1 MKLEY
6 LRSLGKWLV
15 PCSTLESLTPTSM
28 IYLYRRQSIAA
39 ISRMKLPNPQFP
51 ALSESK
57 SVCGRRIIFDP
68 TTPFS
73 LAKRLE
79 PLATLSLFPYKM
91 F

>member
-51 ALSESK
+51 DL
-57 SVCGRRIIFDP
+57 
-68 TTPFS
+68 
-73 LAKRLE
+73 
-79 PLATLSLFPYKM
+79 
-91 F
+91 